1 MIGQKKLRSTL
12 LKYKDF
18 PKCCILVGDAGSG
31 RKTFID
37 EVLKGQFE
45 NVIYCDKSVDSVRA
59 TIDFSMKNSGKT
71 LYVFA
76 DADNMS
82 VNAKNALLKELEEPP
97 KDAYFL
103 ITLTN
108 SNNTLDTILSRGVVH
123 YMDAYSNDELAT
135 YMFENH
141 GKINNLLVQICAVP
155 GEIDALYDIIDDFYA
170 YVTKVVDNIALVQGS
185 NAFKISDKI
194 NLSSDE
200 DKYDLSL
207 FWRAFIAECYKRII
221 ANYMQNDRLMYCT
234 GVKITSKYIRDLRK
248 SGINKQ
254 FLFDNWLL
262 DIREAWFEY
271 ADN

>member
-1 MIGQKKLRSTL
+1 M
-12 LKYKDF
+12 
-18 PKCCILVGDAGSG
+18 
-31 RKTFID
+31 
-37 EVLKGQFE
+37 
-45 NVIYCDKSVDSVRA
+45 
-59 TIDFSMKNSGKT
+59 
-71 LYVFA
+71 
-76 DADNMS
+76 
-82 VNAKNALLKELEEPP
+82 
-97 KDAYFL
+97 
-103 ITLTN
+103 
-108 SNNTLDTILSRGVVH
+108 
-123 YMDAYSNDELAT
+123 
-135 YMFENH
+135 
-141 GKINNLLVQICAVP
+141 
-155 GEIDALYDIIDDFYA
+155 
-170 YVTKVVDNIALVQGS
+170 TKVVDNIALVQGS